1 MILYIAKEG
10 DILGT
15 STRRTNKKVHDILKT
30 NKINSTGE
38 GINRIISEALFP
50 SKGKSRLKNS
60 IINSTCTTGFIK
72 TLTTIITTSQ
82 KINANS
88 NFNFDI
94 YNFNEL
100 TQIEKVECIA
110 DKLCLDEDPLL
121 KQTIMNI
128 LHNENSPIEYFK
140 NAYIVI
146 KDLLAEYY
154 TEQFEKIMFE
164 ELASSTND
172 MDDEEC
178 KKKIK
183 EQVSEALNESF
194 SYNNYQLII
203 EAKEN
208 ESFLKK
214 QLRNIG
220 TLILRGLKI

>member
-50 SKGKSRLKNS
+50 SKGK
-60 IINSTCTTGFIK
+60 STCTTGFIK